1 MRKFLL
7 ISLSFIFNLNIY
19 SQSGNFCDDFES
31 YSSGDPICQ
40 TSPSWNS
47 WGELMSGLTAP
58 FTDDAN
64 VTDLYANSGSFSLGF
79 NANPAA
85 AGPED
90 VVLLLS
96 NTGYP
101 TPYVAGVCTLTHNL
115 YITTGAYFNLQAENI
130 PGVTWALDVTFD
142 AMGGVNY
149 ASSGSAQSY
158 LMSTYPLNQWFENK
172 LVIDLSTNTWEVFHD
187 GISQGTFSTVVNQ
200 IASVDYYPTAGQEF
214 YVDDVCIDYVAPQLD
229 SLNGQ
234 ILSSSALGGL
244 AGQERYPS
252 VVVRNFGVN
261 TINSF
266 DVTYDYNG
274 IQITE
279 NISGLTLSSM
289 TQHIVDFN
297 NFITLSSA
305 TNAQVYI
312 SNINGGQ
319 TQSTSDDTLAVN
331 LNIVVPA
338 TGKLVVG
345 EEATGTWCGW
355 CPRGS
360 VALNF
365 MDQDYEGYW
374 QGIAV
379 HNGDLMTDATYD
391 NGIAGYISG
400 YPSGIVDRGTVIDPS
415 AFNVDFLQRIIIP
428 PHARLD
434 NGAVI
439 DGTTLKVSI
448 DIDFLLPVSGTWRMA
463 CTIVEDSVTGTGPQ
477 YYQANYYSGGS
488 SLVDVDGTDW
498 NAKPSNVP
506 DYLMVYRHVARA
518 ISPSFLGDALPN
530 NSYNT
535 GDVETV
541 CFEFDIDP
549 NWDLDKIHIVGMLF
563 DAQGKT
569 DNASSSSIAD
579 AVTEGYSNN
588 CSGASETIY
597 LSGPDKLIVYPN
609 PASNNLYINN
619 IPNNIEFINIINIEG
634 KEVLKTKTANS
645 IDISSLSKGI
655 YVIKFNGYDFV
666 ETRNFVVE

>member
-7 ISLSFIFNLNIY
+7 ISLSFIFNLSIY

-312 SNINGGQ
+312 SNING
-319 TQSTSDDTLAVN
+319 
-331 LNIVVPA
+331 
-338 TGKLVVG
+338 
-345 EEATGTWCGW
+345 
-355 CPRGS
+355 
-360 VALNF
+360 
-365 MDQDYEGYW
+365 
-374 QGIAV
+374 
-379 HNGDLMTDATYD
+379 
-391 NGIAGYISG
+391 
-400 YPSGIVDRGTVIDPS
+400 
-415 AFNVDFLQRIIIP
+415 
-428 PHARLD
+428 
-434 NGAVI
+434 
-439 DGTTLKVSI
+439 
-448 DIDFLLPVSGTWRMA
+448 
-463 CTIVEDSVTGTGPQ
+463 
-477 YYQANYYSGGS
+477 
-488 SLVDVDGTDW
+488 
-498 NAKPSNVP
+498 
-506 DYLMVYRHVARA
+506 
-518 ISPSFLGDALPN
+518 
-530 NSYNT
+530 
-535 GDVETV
+535 
-541 CFEFDIDP
+541 
-549 NWDLDKIHIVGMLF
+549 
-563 DAQGKT
+563 
-569 DNASSSSIAD
+569 
-579 AVTEGYSNN
+579 
-588 CSGASETIY
+588 
-597 LSGPDKLIVYPN
+597 
-609 PASNNLYINN
+609 
-619 IPNNIEFINIINIEG
+619 
-634 KEVLKTKTANS
+634 
-645 IDISSLSKGI
+645 
-655 YVIKFNGYDFV
+655 
-666 ETRNFVVE
+666 

>member
-1 MRKFLL
+1 MNKFLL
-7 ISLSFIFNLNIY
+7 TSLAILVSFNLF
-19 SQSGNFCDDFES
+19 SQQFCDDFES
-31 YSSGDPICQ
+31 YVSGDPIAE
-40 TSPSWNS
+40 TSSNWNS
-47 WGELMSGLTAP
+47 WGELIPPGLTIP
-58 FTDDAN
+58 FTDDAF
-64 VTDLYANSGSFSLGF
+64 VTDLYSNSGSFSLAF

-90 VVLLLS
+90 VVISLS
-96 NTGYP
+96 NSGAP
-101 TPYVAGVCTLTHNL
+101 TPYIAGVCTFTHNL
-115 YITTGAYFNLQAENI
+115 YITTGAYYNLQAENI

-187 GISQGTFSTVVNQ
+187 GISQGTFSTIVNQ
-200 IASVDYYPTAGQEF
+200 IATVDYYPTIGQEF
-214 YVDDVCIDYVAPQLD
+214 YVDDVCIDYTAPQLD

-234 ILSSSALGGL
+234 ILSSAALGGL
-244 AGQERYPS
+244 AGQDRYPS

-261 TINSF
+261 NINSF

-289 TQHIVDFN
+289 SQHTVDFN

-319 TQSTSDDTLAVN
+319 TQSTSDDTLAIN

-355 CPRGS
+355 CPRGA

-415 AFNVDFLQRIIIP
+415 AFNDDFLQRIIIP

-448 DIDFLLPVSGTWRMA
+448 DIDFLLPVNGTWRMA

-535 GDVETV
+535 GDDETV
-541 CFEFDIDP
+541 CFEFDIYP

-579 AVTEGYSNN
+579 AVTEGYSNS

-609 PASNNLYINN
+609 PVSNNLYVNN

-634 KEVLKTKTANS
+634 KEVLKTKAANS

-655 YVIKFNGYDFV
+655 YVIKFNGSDFV

>member
-1 MRKFLL
+1 MNKFLL
-7 ISLSFIFNLNIY
+7 TSLAILVSFNLF
-19 SQSGNFCDDFES
+19 SQQFCDDFES
-31 YSSGDPICQ
+31 YVSGDPIAE
-40 TSPSWNS
+40 TSSNWNS
-47 WGELMSGLTAP
+47 WGELIPPGLTIP
-58 FTDDAN
+58 FTDDAF
-64 VTDLYANSGSFSLGF
+64 VTDLYSNSGSFSLAF

-90 VVLLLS
+90 VVISLS
-96 NTGYP
+96 NSGAP
-101 TPYVAGVCTLTHNL
+101 TPYIAGVCTFTHNL
-115 YITTGAYFNLQAENI
+115 YITTGAYYNLQAENI

-187 GISQGTFSTVVNQ
+187 GISQGTFSTIVNQ
-200 IASVDYYPTAGQEF
+200 IATVDYYPTIGQEF
-214 YVDDVCIDYVAPQLD
+214 YVDDVCIDYTAPQLD

-234 ILSSSALGGL
+234 ILSSAALGGL
-244 AGQERYPS
+244 AGQDRYPS

-261 TINSF
+261 NINSF

-289 TQHIVDFN
+289 SQHTVDFN

-319 TQSTSDDTLAVN
+319 TQSTSDDTLAIN

-355 CPRGS
+355 CPRGA

-415 AFNVDFLQRIIIP
+415 AFNDDFLQRIIIP

-448 DIDFLLPVSGTWRMA
+448 DIDFLLPVNGTWRMA

-535 GDVETV
+535 GDDETV

-579 AVTEGYSNN
+579 AVTEGYSNS

-597 LSGPDKLIVYPN
+597 LSGPDKLMVYPN
-609 PASNNLYINN
+609 PASNNLYVNN

-634 KEVLKTKTANS
+634 KEVLKTKAANS

-655 YVIKFNGYDFV
+655 YVIKFNGSDFV

>member
-1 MRKFLL
+1 MNKFLL
-7 ISLSFIFNLNIY
+7 TSLAILVSFNLF
-19 SQSGNFCDDFES
+19 SQQFCDDFES
-31 YSSGDPICQ
+31 YVSGDPIAE
-40 TSPSWNS
+40 TSSNWNS
-47 WGELMSGLTAP
+47 WGELIPPGLTIP
-58 FTDDAN
+58 FTDDAF
-64 VTDLYANSGSFSLGF
+64 VTDLYSNSGSFSLAF

-90 VVLLLS
+90 VVISLS
-96 NTGYP
+96 NSGAP
-101 TPYVAGVCTLTHNL
+101 TPYIAGVCTFTHNL
-115 YITTGAYFNLQAENI
+115 YITTGAYYNLQAENI

-187 GISQGTFSTVVNQ
+187 GISQGTFSTIVNQ
-200 IASVDYYPTAGQEF
+200 IATVDYYPTIGQEF
-214 YVDDVCIDYVAPQLD
+214 YVDDVCIDYTAPQLD

-234 ILSSSALGGL
+234 ILSSAALGGL
-244 AGQERYPS
+244 AGQDRYPS

-261 TINSF
+261 NINSF

-289 TQHIVDFN
+289 SQHTVDFN

-319 TQSTSDDTLAVN
+319 TQSTSDDTLAIN

-355 CPRGS
+355 CPRGA

-415 AFNVDFLQRIIIP
+415 AFNDDFLQRIIIP

-448 DIDFLLPVSGTWRMA
+448 DIDFLLPVNGTWRMA

-535 GDVETV
+535 GDDETV

-579 AVTEGYSNN
+579 AVTEGYSNS

-609 PASNNLYINN
+609 PASNNLYVNN

-634 KEVLKTKTANS
+634 KEVLKTKAANS

-655 YVIKFNGYDFV
+655 YVIKFNGSDFV

>member
-7 ISLSFIFNLNIY
+7 ISLSFIFNLSIY

>member
-1 MRKFLL
+1 MKKILL

>member
-1 MRKFLL
+1 MNKLLLTFLSIS
-7 ISLSFIFNLNIY
+7 ISLNLS
-19 SQSGNFCDDFES
+19 SQQFCDDFES
-31 YSSGDPICQ
+31 YVSGDPIAQ
-40 TSPSWNS
+40 TSPNWNS
-47 WGELMSGLTAP
+47 WAELMNGVSAP
-58 FTDDAN
+58 FTDEAF
-64 VTDLYANSGSFSLGF
+64 VTDLYSNSGSFSLGF

-90 VVLLLS
+90 IVISLS
-96 NTGYP
+96 NTGFP
-101 TPYVAGVCTLTHNL
+101 TPYIAGVCTLTHNL
-115 YITTGAYFNLQAENI
+115 FITTGAYYNLQAENT

-142 AMGGVNY
+142 PLGGVNY

-158 LMSTYPLNQWFENK
+158 LMTTYPLNQWFENK

-187 GISQGTFSTVVNQ
+187 GVSKGTFSAIVNQ

-214 YVDDVCIDYVAPQLD
+214 FVDDVCIDYIAPQLD
-229 SLNGQ
+229 PLNGQ
-234 ILSSSALGGL
+234 ILSAVALGGL
-244 AGQERYPS
+244 AGQDRYPS
-252 VVVRNFGVN
+252 VEVRNFGLN
-261 TINSF
+261 DINSF

-274 IQITE
+274 VQITE

-289 TQHIVDFN
+289 ATYSVDFN
-297 NFITLSSA
+297 NSITLSST

-319 TQSTSDDTLAVN
+319 AQSTSDDTLVLN

-338 TGKLVVG
+338 QGKLVVG

-355 CPRGS
+355 CPRGA

-400 YPSGIVDRGTVIDPS
+400 YPSGIVDRGSVIDPS
-415 AFNVDFLQRIIIP
+415 AFNDDFLQRIIIP

-439 DGTTLKVSI
+439 DGTKLKVSI
-448 DIDFLLPVSGTWRMA
+448 DIDFLLPVNGTWRMA

-477 YYQANYYSGGS
+477 YYQANSYSGGS

-518 ISPSFLGDALPN
+518 ISPSFLGDALSN
-530 NSYNT
+530 NSYSP
-535 GDVETV
+535 GDDETV

-549 NWDLDKIHIVGMLF
+549 SWDLNKIHIVGMLF

-569 DNASSSSIAD
+569 DNASSSTVAD
-579 AVTEGYSNN
+579 AVNEGYSNN
-588 CSGASETIY
+588 CSGSTETIY
-597 LSGPDKLIVYPN
+597 LDGPDKLMVYPN
-609 PASNNLYINN
+609 PAHNNLYVNN

-634 KEVLKTKTANS
+634 KEVLKVNGTNS

-655 YVIKFNGYDFV
+655 YVIKFNGPDFV

>member
-1 MRKFLL
+1 MKKFIL
-7 ISLSFIFNLNIY
+7 ISVSFLFSLTMF
-19 SQSGNFCDDFES
+19 SQNFCEDFEG
-31 YSSGDPICQ
+31 YSSGDPIAQ
-40 TSPSWNS
+40 TSSDWNS

-58 FTDDAN
+58 FTDDAF
-64 VTDLYANSGSFSLGF
+64 VTDLYSNNGSFSLGF
-79 NANPAA
+79 NLNPAI

-90 VVLLLS
+90 VVLPLS
-96 NTGYP
+96 NTGFP

-115 YITTGAYFNLQAENI
+115 YITTGAYFNIQAENI
-130 PGVTWALDVTFD
+130 PGITWALDVTFD

-158 LMSTYPLNQWFENK
+158 LMSTYPLNQWFEQQ
-172 LVIDLSTNTWEVFHD
+172 LVIDLNNNNWEVFHD
-187 GISQGTFSTVVNQ
+187 GVSQGSFSTLINQ
-200 IASVDYYPTAGQEF
+200 IASIDYYPTAGQEF
-214 YVDDVCIDYVAPQLD
+214 FVDDVCINYTAPQLD
-229 SLNGQ
+229 PLNAQVLNVSSL
-234 ILSSSALGGL
+234 SGL
-244 AGQERYPS
+244 AGQDRYPS
-252 VVVRNFGVN
+252 VEIRNFGVN
-261 TINSF
+261 DINSF

-274 IQITE
+274 TLVTE
-279 NISGLTLSSM
+279 NISGLILTSM
-289 TQHIVDFN
+289 STYTVDFN
-297 NFITLSSA
+297 NTITLTSA
-305 TNAQVYI
+305 TTAQAYI
-312 SNINGGQ
+312 YNINGGQ
-319 TQSTSDDTLAVN
+319 PQSTSDDTLLTN
-331 LNIVVPA
+331 LNVVVPA
-338 TGKLVVG
+338 ANKIVVG

-355 CPRGS
+355 CPRGA
-360 VALNF
+360 VALNW

-400 YPSGIVDRGTVIDPS
+400 YPSGLVDRGSVIDPS
-415 AFNVDFLQRIIIP
+415 AFSADFLQRIIIP
-428 PHARLD
+428 PHARIT

-439 DGTTLKVSI
+439 DGTTLKVSL
-448 DIDFLLPVSGTWRMA
+448 DVTFLQSTSGTYKLA
-463 CTIVEDSVTGTGPQ
+463 CTLVEDSVTGTGPQ

>member
-1 MRKFLL
+1 MNKFLL
-7 ISLSFIFNLNIY
+7 TSLAILVSFNLF
-19 SQSGNFCDDFES
+19 SQQFCDDFES
-31 YSSGDPICQ
+31 YVSGDPIAE
-40 TSPSWNS
+40 TSSNWNS
-47 WGELMSGLTAP
+47 WGELIPPGLTIP
-58 FTDDAN
+58 FTDDAF
-64 VTDLYANSGSFSLGF
+64 VTDLYSNSGSFSLAF

-90 VVLLLS
+90 VVISLS
-96 NTGYP
+96 NSGAP
-101 TPYVAGVCTLTHNL
+101 TPYIAGVCTFTHNL
-115 YITTGAYFNLQAENI
+115 YITTGAYYNLQAENI

-187 GISQGTFSTVVNQ
+187 GISQGTFSTIVNQ
-200 IASVDYYPTAGQEF
+200 IATVDYYPTIGQEF
-214 YVDDVCIDYVAPQLD
+214 YVDDVCIDYTAPQLV

-234 ILSSSALGGL
+234 ILSSAALGGL
-244 AGQERYPS
+244 AGQDRYPS

-261 TINSF
+261 NINSF

-289 TQHIVDFN
+289 SQHTVDFN

-319 TQSTSDDTLAVN
+319 TQSTSDDTLAIN

-355 CPRGS
+355 CPRGA

-415 AFNVDFLQRIIIP
+415 AFNDDFLQRIIIP

-448 DIDFLLPVSGTWRMA
+448 DIDFLLPVNGTWRMA

-535 GDVETV
+535 GDDETV

-579 AVTEGYSNN
+579 AVTEGYSNS

-597 LSGPDKLIVYPN
+597 LSGPDKLMVYPN

-634 KEVLKTKTANS
+634 KEVLKTKAANS

-655 YVIKFNGYDFV
+655 YVIKFNGSDFV

>member
-1 MRKFLL
+1 MNKFLL
-7 ISLSFIFNLNIY
+7 TSLAILVSFNLF
-19 SQSGNFCDDFES
+19 SQQFCDDFES
-31 YSSGDPICQ
+31 YVSGDPIAE
-40 TSPSWNS
+40 TSSNWNS
-47 WGELMSGLTAP
+47 WGELMSGLTIP
-58 FTDDAN
+58 FTDDAF
-64 VTDLYANSGSFSLGF
+64 VTDLYSNSGSFSLAF

-90 VVLLLS
+90 VVISLS
-96 NTGYP
+96 NSGAP
-101 TPYVAGVCTLTHNL
+101 TPYIAGVCTFTHNL
-115 YITTGAYFNLQAENI
+115 YITTGAYYNLQAENI

-187 GISQGTFSTVVNQ
+187 GISQGTFSTIVNQ
-200 IASVDYYPTAGQEF
+200 IATVDYYPTIGQEF
-214 YVDDVCIDYVAPQLD
+214 YVDDVCIDYTAPQLD

-234 ILSSSALGGL
+234 ILSSAALGGL
-244 AGQERYPS
+244 AGQDRYPS

-261 TINSF
+261 NINSF

-289 TQHIVDFN
+289 SQHTVDFN

-319 TQSTSDDTLAVN
+319 TQSTSDDTLAIN

-415 AFNVDFLQRIIIP
+415 AFNDDFLQRIIIP

-448 DIDFLLPVSGTWRMA
+448 DIDFLLPVNGTWRMA

-535 GDVETV
+535 GDDETV

-579 AVTEGYSNN
+579 AVTEGYSNS

-597 LSGPDKLIVYPN
+597 LSGPDKLMVYPN
-609 PASNNLYINN
+609 PASNNLYVNN
-619 IPNNIEFINIINIEG
+619 IPNNIQFINIINIEG
-634 KEVLKTKTANS
+634 KEVLKTKAANS

-655 YVIKFNGYDFV
+655 YVIKFNGSDFV